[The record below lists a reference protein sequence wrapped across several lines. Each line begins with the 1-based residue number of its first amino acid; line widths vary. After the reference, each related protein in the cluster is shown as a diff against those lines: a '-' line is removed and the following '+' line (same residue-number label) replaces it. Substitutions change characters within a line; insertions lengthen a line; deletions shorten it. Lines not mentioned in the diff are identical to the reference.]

1 MSLKYP
7 HLYAFR
13 VTEDENAIIADVIAS
28 YPGMAPGTA
37 LREFF
42 TSSEVLEVIQR
53 RSSAYRAR
61 QALLA
66 RDALRVV
73 AGDDDEPDSTP
84 SDPQLQPEP
93 PAE

>member
-13 VTEDENAIIADVIAS
+13 VTEEENPIVLDVIAS
-28 YPGMAPGTA
+28 YPGKAPGTA

-42 TSSEVLEVIQR
+42 TSPEVLELLRR

-61 QALLA
+61 EALLA
-66 RDALRVV
+66 REALRAVI
-73 AGDDDEPDSTP
+73 GDDDEPDSTP
-84 SDPQLQPEP
+84 ADPPPP
-93 PAE
+93 PAP